1 MLPVFLQRFHN
12 CINLLFSFLSLVLTT
27 IPFAQIRNNNI
38 YQRNKNL
45 LDILLTYFVL
55 YFPSLSTLDKSPN
68 LFLPVQYR
76 YSRLNFFKNL
86 QYLQYFVKTVVFCFF
101 SLFPFFIFAI
111 INRYI
116 HQYTLL
122 FLSFLLK

>member
-1 MLPVFLQRFHN
+1 MLPVFLQSFHN

-27 IPFAQIRNNNI
+27 IPFAQIRNNNK

-55 YFPSLSTLDKSPN
+55 YFPSLSALDIFPN
-68 LFLPVQYR
+68 LFLTVQYR
-76 YSRLNFFKNL
+76 YSLLNFFKNL
-86 QYLQYFVKTVVFCFF
+86 QCLQYFVKTVVCCFF
-101 SLFPFFIFAI
+101 SFFPFFIFAI
-111 INRYI
+111 INRHI

-122 FLSFLLK
+122 FYRYY